1 MRKFLAAALMLI
13 LVAGHALALTASASA
28 MVFPQR
34 GQVVSGPV
42 SDVAAIPANKRVCW
56 RKTMF
61 PADGDADPG
70 LAPPCGGDVKFSSDI
85 RIMFQRPDRQV
96 HAARELHRLFGGSR
110 DGPFRPPIA

>member
-13 LVAGHALALTASASA
+13 IVAGHALALTASASA
-28 MVFPQR
+28 MVFPQG
-34 GQVVSGPV
+34 GQVVSGAV
-42 SDVAAIPANKRVCW
+42 FDVAAVPVNKRVCW

-61 PADGDADPG
+61 PADGDADSG

-85 RIMFQRPDRQV
+85 RIVFQRPDRQV

>member
-28 MVFPQR
+28 MAFPQD
-34 GQVVSGPV
+34 GPAVSEAMAEF
-42 SDVAAIPANKRVCW
+42 AAVPANMRVCW

-61 PADGDADPG
+61 SADGNTGPG
-70 LAPPCGGDVKFSSDI
+70 FAPPCGGDVKFSSDI
-85 RIMFQRPDRQV
+85 RLMFRSPDRQV